1 MKKSKKILKNS
12 LLALS
17 SILLIRNASLNVNA
31 SNDKEKENKYRYEHQ
46 IEDNVELI
54 DLSNKYLIKTESEN
68 KIKYYLCSMEEQYL
82 DEKVTQENI
91 HDLFQNT
98 PAEDYLNSNKPKYIK
113 KPIVTIKEYTDLTNS
128 GNKFVIYEKSI
139 DVYDGFPSS
148 ENKELICW
156 GDIKTYSQ
164 TISNETYTE
173 YRSFDV
179 PTQQFLVQ
187 YENNPEM
194 YISVCSN
201 KEELLTEI
209 WQDDYIIQEDLEYV
223 VDLLNGE
230 IPTYTRKK
238 F

>member
-1 MKKSKKILKNS
+1 MKKRKLLKNS

-17 SILLIRNASLNVNA
+17 SLLLIRNTSLNVNA
-31 SNDKEKENKYRYEHQ
+31 SNDKEKENEYRYEHQ
-46 IEDNVELI
+46 IDDDVELI
-54 DLSNKYLIKTESEN
+54 DLSNKYLIKTECEN
-68 KIKYYLCSMEEQYL
+68 KIKYYMCSMEEQYL
-82 DEKVTQENI
+82 DEKVTQKNI
-91 HDLFQNT
+91 YELFQNT
-98 PAEDYLNSNKPKYIK
+98 LAEDYLNSNKPKYTT
-113 KPIVTIKEYTDLTNS
+113 KPIVTITEYTDLTNS
-128 GNKFVIYEKSI
+128 DNKFVIYEKSI
-139 DVYDGFPSS
+139 DVYNGFPSS
-148 ENKELICW
+148 ENKDLICW

-173 YRSFDV
+173 YCSFDV
-179 PTQQFLVQ
+179 PTQQFSVQ

-209 WQDDYIIQEDLEYV
+209 WQDNYITQEDLEYAM
-223 VDLLNGE
+223 DLLNGE